1 MRPNKR
7 GTLPAGDAS
16 SAYRYIDAD
25 RSLHCILLQKK
36 KTQKFPKTKL
46 ISVFMFLSR
55 RALLTQISFSPY

>member
-36 KTQKFPKTKL
+36 TPKIPQNEIDFCFYVSFKK
-46 ISVFMFLSR
+46 S
-55 RALLTQISFSPY
+55 LTDTN

>member
-36 KTQKFPKTKL
+36 KNPKIPQNEIDFCFYVSFKK
-46 ISVFMFLSR
+46 S
-55 RALLTQISFSPY
+55 LTDTN

>member
-36 KTQKFPKTKL
+36 NPKIPQNEIDFCFYVSFKK
-46 ISVFMFLSR
+46 S
-55 RALLTQISFSPY
+55 LTDTN